1 MNNHTKKETMTITT
15 NSLYIE
21 RTKPTKESDFS
32 LYHGVSKCFEIG
44 SVKANSM
51 KNRLSK
57 TFLNVEEKYTS
68 NGFVSFEFWA
78 VEKDNI
84 AISNPLLKK
93 LF

>member
-1 MNNHTKKETMTITT
+1 MTITT

-32 LYHGVSKCFEIG
+32 LYHGVTKCFEIG

-57 TFLNVEEKYTS
+57 TFLNIEENYS
-68 NGFVSFEFWA
+68 NGFVSFEFWS
-78 VEKDNI
+78 VEKDNV
-84 AISNPLLKK
+84 AILNPLLKK

>member
-1 MNNHTKKETMTITT
+1 MFKTITT

-21 RTKPTKESDFS
+21 RSKPTNNCDFS
-32 LYHGVSKCFEIG
+32 TYHGITKCFEID

-57 TFLNVEEKYTS
+57 SFLNIEENYS
-68 NGFVSFEFWA
+68 NGFVSFEFWTI
-78 VEKDNI
+78 EKDNV